1 MFKFIHLIHF
11 IISLELY
18 NKAREEG
25 MGMGETGV
33 VVFELNA
40 IP

>member
-18 NKAREEG
+18 NIAREEG
-25 MGMGETGV
+25 VRMGETGV